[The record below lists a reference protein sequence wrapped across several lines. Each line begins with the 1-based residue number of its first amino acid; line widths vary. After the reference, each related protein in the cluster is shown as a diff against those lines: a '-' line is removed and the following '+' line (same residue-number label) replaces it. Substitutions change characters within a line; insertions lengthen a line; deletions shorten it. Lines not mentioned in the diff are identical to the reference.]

1 MTMYDTLLFP
11 HSQIKRLVIDAGIE
25 RVSND
30 AIQELEK
37 ILFRHG
43 EFVSKEAMYLANK
56 DRRST
61 VREEDIELAISNVI
75 ARM

>member
-11 HSQIKRLVIDAGIE
+11 HSQIKRLVIDAGIQ

-43 EFVSKEAMYLANK
+43 ELVSKEAMFLANK
-56 DRRST
+56 NGRST
-61 VREEDIELAISNVI
+61 VREEDIELALSNVI